1 MEGANAM
8 KPRDSLIKAKEFQA
22 EELRR
27 QLDQLERMIRDL
39 RSIRDELGRQI
50 EAEEA
55 RSGVRDQ
62 SHYAYSTVAR
72 AARDRR
78 EKLESS
84 LAELEERHVLAETR
98 LAETL
103 EFFTA
108 MAGGREPVVEDGPAA
123 PDAAPPSTSHE
134 RAA

>member
-1 MEGANAM
+1 M
-8 KPRDSLIKAKEFQA
+8 KPRDSLIRAKEFQA

-27 QLDQLERMIRDL
+27 QLGQLERMIKDL

-78 EKLESS
+78 QKLESS
-84 LAELEERHVLAETR
+84 LAELDDRRLIADVR

-103 EFFTA
+103 DFFAA
-108 MAGGREPVVEDGPAA
+108 MAGAHQPAEEA
-123 PDAAPPSTSHE
+123 DRPPTAPPASPSRE

>member
-1 MEGANAM
+1 M

-22 EELRR
+22 DELRR
-27 QLDQLERMIRDL
+27 QLGQLERMIRDL

-50 EAEEA
+50 EAEEV
-55 RSGVRDQ
+55 RSGVRDPT
-62 SHYAYSTVAR
+62 HYAYSTVAR

-78 EKLESS
+78 QKLESS
-84 LAELEERHVLAETR
+84 LAELEDRRVLAETR

-103 EFFTA
+103 EFFAA
-108 MAGGREPVVEDGPAA
+108 MAGGREPAAETETASAPGTSPAS
-123 PDAAPPSTSHE
+123 PSHE